1 MAETERPPSEAAKA
15 LRDISQS
22 GSRQRAGDDREDELM
37 RLADDPLMIRNFLA
51 RQESASLKPLAQRG
65 ELSAS
70 TALHLQLS
78 HDTRQHAGLKTM
90 YAQRERKLDP
100 SLAPEAFAPSA
111 EDREQAISSLDVS
124 LPVEPSVTTT
134 IPVLAAFLGLLI
146 VCALSLAIF

>member
-1 MAETERPPSEAAKA
+1 MAETERLPSEAAKA

-22 GSRQRAGDDREDELM
+22 GSRQRAGDDRADELM

-78 HDTRQHAGLKTM
+78 HDTRQHAGLKVM
-90 YAQRERKLDP
+90 YTQRERKLDP
-100 SLAPEAFAPSA
+100 SLAPEIFAPSA
-111 EDREQAISSLDVS
+111 EDLEQAISSLHLA

-134 IPVLAAFLGLLI
+134 MPVLAAFLGLLI
-146 VCALSLAIF
+146 VCGLLFAIF